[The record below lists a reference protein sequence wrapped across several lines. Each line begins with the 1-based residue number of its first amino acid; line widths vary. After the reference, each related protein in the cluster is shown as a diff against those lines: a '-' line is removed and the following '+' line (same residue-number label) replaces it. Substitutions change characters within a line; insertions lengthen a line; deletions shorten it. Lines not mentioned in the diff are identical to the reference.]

1 VADLNLR
8 SIRKAAGLTQV
19 ELAKAAFISQPLV
32 VKIECGYQKPS
43 VKVAKRIA
51 KVLGFD
57 WTLFFE

>member
-1 VADLNLR
+1 MFDLKTLR
-8 SIRKAAGLTQV
+8 IKKGVRQV
-19 ELAKAAFISQPLV
+19 ELAAETGTTVQYIWM
-32 VKIECGYQKPS
+32 IENGERKPS